1 MSDLAKNVSFLDL
14 VYKMFQNPVLG
25 PAGET
30 YDPLSTFLCQRG
42 GGEGCSREDK
52 RGQREQKGETDT
64 PKQPLIS
71 AIFTKLLTMAAN
83 QPKSRTILL
92 LTETHINNTHTAICS
107 LILTYLLTPF
117 TYFRWYLANDSGDAS
132 GMAASVC

>member
-42 GGEGCSREDK
+42 GEKDAVGKTKGDK
-52 RGQREQKGETDT
+52 GSKKGRRT
-64 PKQPLIS
+64 PQ
-71 AIFTKLLTMAAN
+71 
-83 QPKSRTILL
+83 
-92 LTETHINNTHTAICS
+92 NN
-107 LILTYLLTPF
+107 P
-117 TYFRWYLANDSGDAS
+117 
-132 GMAASVC
+132 